1 LTRSGCRCLFR
12 FEGSAVVKEVN
23 RADEAIVLVGLAPA
37 LRRAF
42 SEQATRLGLVVHDLE
57 SPTGADLPSLRPSL
71 CVLEVGGS
79 DSRVVEQVGSL
90 SKLAAAV
97 PLVVLARNLGAAL
110 GSRLCKLGAV
120 AVIDLPE
127 RPEDVAAEALGYR
140 TSEPPRDGVEL
151 LGETAAMRA
160 ARRFAERVA
169 AMPAPVLISGE
180 TGTGKETLARLIHG
194 LSDRAS
200 QPFAHFECAGAT
212 LAELEHAGDPGS
224 GTLLLDGVGALD
236 APLQARVVRFQHS
249 NRLAGRARMPR
260 LIAATRTDL
269 REATRRGE
277 FRRDLYY
284 RLGVLEIR
292 LPPLRERRSDIP
304 ILVRAALERISRHL
318 NLSPPQAS
326 EAFQQRLLQ
335 HDWPG
340 NVRELHGVLER
351 LLVGG
356 PCSRLEAADLDGV
369 LPRLDDSPPMRL
381 QEVAPE
387 KRQEAA
393 LLARVLTEVGGNVS
407 RATRRLG
414 MPRTTLRRRIG
425 DYGLDHLILKD

>member
-1 LTRSGCRCLFR
+1 
-12 FEGSAVVKEVN
+12 
-23 RADEAIVLVGLAPA
+23 
-37 LRRAF
+37 
-42 SEQATRLGLVVHDLE
+42 
-57 SPTGADLPSLRPSL
+57 
-71 CVLEVGGS
+71 VLEVAGS
-79 DSRVVEQVGSL
+79 DSRVVEQVRSL
-90 SKLAAAV
+90 SKLSAGV

-127 RPEDVAAEALGYR
+127 RPEDVAAEAFGYR
-140 TSEPPRDGVEL
+140 SSEPARDGVEL

-212 LAELEHAGDPGS
+212 SAELEHAGNSGV
-224 GTLLLDGVGALD
+224 GTLLLAGVGALD
-236 APLQARVVRFQHS
+236 APLQARVVRFLQS
-249 NRLAGRARMPR
+249 NRVAGRARMPR
-260 LIAATRTDL
+260 LIAATSADL

-277 FRRDLYY
+277 FRRDLFY
-284 RLGVLEIR
+284 RLSVFEIR
-292 LPPLRERRSDIP
+292 LPPLRERRSDIA
-304 ILVRAALERISRHL
+304 ILVRAALERISQRL

-351 LLVGG
+351 LLLGS
-356 PCSRLEAADLDGV
+356 PCTRLEASDLDGV

-414 MPRTTLRRRIG
+414 MPRTTLRRRIEE
-425 DYGLDHLILKD
+425 YGLEHLIPKD